1 MTFLKQITCA
11 GLGYLVLRELPI
23 RNFYARSIIWG
34 LIGFKLANNYQLDI
48 WNGGIAAA
56 NRVLSAPDNFTNQ
69 WKIFEFANRSMEE
82 VPG

>member
-1 MTFLKQITCA
+1 MTFLKQIACA

-34 LIGFKLANNYQLDI
+34 LIGFKLANNYQIDI
-48 WNGGIAAA
+48 WNGGIFAY

-82 VPG
+82 IPG